1 MHCGCKNNVGPAVS
15 FSSSSCDSLSR
26 ILVKGKY
33 FLQLLPLNW
42 KVVFESVF
50 CENVETK
57 FKWRSR
63 RVSDNF
69 QKLLWRHFYGD
80 KSCVICWVMRHIFDK
95 LLKDEW
101 MSTLDSTQDVKEFAE
116 NLKFF
121 SAYWVSMFILN
132 GWMAICVLL
141 LMGWLI
147 PTGILRFWFPEFQ
160 LISADFCHSCW
171 SWLKSWFRF
180 NLWLILADFS

>member
-95 LLKDEW
+95 LFKRW
-101 MSTLDSTQDVKEFAE
+101 MNVYFGLFSDKHKSSQDVKEFAE
-116 NLKFF
+116 NLKVLSLLSNVYFEWLDGNLCT
-121 SAYWVSMFILN
+121 SAN
-132 GWMAICVLL
+132 GMVDTYRNPSIRML
-141 LMGWLI
+141 
-147 PTGILRFWFPEFQ
+147 
-160 LISADFCHSCW
+160 
-171 SWLKSWFRF
+171 
-180 NLWLILADFS
+180 

>member
-42 KVVFESVF
+42 RVVFESVF

-80 KSCVICWVMRHIFDK
+80 KSCLICWIMRHIFDK

-101 MSTLDSTQDVKEFAE
+101 MSTLDLRQAQIITGCKGICW
-116 NLKFF
+116 KFKSSEPSEQCLF
-121 SAYWVSMFILN
+121 WMV
-132 GWMAICVLL
+132 GWQSVY
-141 LMGWLI
+141 
-147 PTGILRFWFPEFQ
+147 
-160 LISADFCHSCW
+160 FC
-171 SWLKSWFRF
+171 
-180 NLWLILADFS
+180 

>member
-1 MHCGCKNNVGPAVS
+1 MQTKYLSSVCCSKLLQLFCLHPVHESFFLELVHCGCKNNVGPAVS

-69 QKLLWRHFYGD
+69 QKLLWRYFYGD

-95 LLKDEW
+95 LFKRW
-101 MSTLDSTQDVKEFAE
+101 MNVYFGLETST
-116 NLKFF
+116 NHHR
-121 SAYWVSMFILN
+121 M
-132 GWMAICVLL
+132 
-141 LMGWLI
+141 
-147 PTGILRFWFPEFQ
+147 
-160 LISADFCHSCW
+160 
-171 SWLKSWFRF
+171 
-180 NLWLILADFS
+180 

>member
-1 MHCGCKNNVGPAVS
+1 MFFHYRVETKYLSSVCVVRVTSVILFAPCIWEFFLGISALWVQKQCWASSVFLQLLLWLIIAH
-15 FSSSSCDSLSR
+15 FSEG
-26 ILVKGKY
+26 GKY

-101 MSTLDSTQDVKEFAE
+101 MSTLDLRQAQIITGCKGICW
-116 NLKFF
+116 KFKSSSEPSEQCLF
-121 SAYWVSMFILN
+121 WMV
-132 GWMAICVLL
+132 GWQSVY
-141 LMGWLI
+141 
-147 PTGILRFWFPEFQ
+147 
-160 LISADFCHSCW
+160 FC
-171 SWLKSWFRF
+171 
-180 NLWLILADFS
+180 